1 MVLSF
6 DFLATMAWDVA
17 IIGFLLALSAVF
29 LPYDSKLAA
38 INPNAKSLR
47 VGFGVATLVAG
58 FYLFLTG
65 VSISITW
72 PFAIQNGV
80 YNVLF
85 GGIASLGGL
94 VSIAGAAVLILDVN
108 PKPVSYFAA
117 VVGVYAI
124 VDSYAIVHYNLTN
137 APLLSALGYLSF
149 VAPALLSVPL
159 THFQNK
165 WWRWLFIIFA
175 FLFAAAWLYQAAN
188 FTLAH
193 LNPA

>member
-1 MVLSF
+1 MLN
-6 DFLATMAWDVA
+6 
-17 IIGFLLALSAVF
+17 LLRIWSINHVF
-29 LPYDSKLAA
+29 ENILK
-38 INPNAKSLR
+38 
-47 VGFGVATLVAG
+47 
-58 FYLFLTG
+58 TG
-65 VSISITW
+65 

-85 GGIASLGGL
+85 GGIASLSGL
-94 VSIAGAAVLILDVN
+94 VSEAGAVGLILDVN

-124 VDSYAIVHYNLTN
+124 VDAYAIVHYNLTN
-137 APLLSALGYLSF
+137 APLLSELGYLSF

-165 WWRWLFIIFA
+165 WWRWLFVIFA
-175 FLFAAAWLYQAAN
+175 FLFTAAWLYQAVN